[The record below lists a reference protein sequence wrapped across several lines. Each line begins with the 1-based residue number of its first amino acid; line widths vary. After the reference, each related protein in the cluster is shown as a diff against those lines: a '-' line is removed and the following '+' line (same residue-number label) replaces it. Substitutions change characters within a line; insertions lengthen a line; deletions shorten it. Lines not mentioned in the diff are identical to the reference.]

1 MNSLEHRRDVA
12 ALVVLKLQDL
22 LCSHHLQATSTTYK
36 QHGLTGTPQGCC
48 STGGVE
54 AAGPT
59 MQPPPTSNMDS
70 LEHRRD
76 VAALVVLKLQ
86 DLLCSHNLQATWTHW
101 NTAGMLQHWTSY
113 AATTPKQHG
122 LIRTPQGCCSTG
134 GVEAAEPPMQP
145 PPTSNMDSLEHRRDV
160 AALVVL
166 KLQDLLCSHH
176 LQATWIH

>member
-1 MNSLEHRRDVA
+1 MDSLEHRSDAA

-22 LCSHHLQATSTTYK
+22 LCSHHLQATWTHWNTAGMLQHWTSYAAITYK
-36 QHGLTGTPQGCC
+36 QHGLTRTPQRCY

-54 AAGPT
+54 AAGPPL
-59 MQPPPTSNMDS
+59 QPPPTSNMDS

-86 DLLCSHNLQATWTHW
+86 DLLCSHPP
-101 NTAGMLQHWTSY
+101 
-113 AATTPKQHG
+113 PKQHG
-122 LIRTPQGCCSTG
+122 LTRTREGCCITG

-145 PPTSNMDSLEHRRDV
+145 PLTSNMDSLEHRRNV

>member
-1 MNSLEHRRDVA
+1 
-12 ALVVLKLQDL
+12 
-22 LCSHHLQATSTTYK
+22 
-36 QHGLTGTPQGCC
+36 
-48 STGGVE
+48 
-54 AAGPT
+54 

-86 DLLCSHNLQATWTHW
+86 TF
-101 NTAGMLQHWTSY
+101 Y
-113 AATTPKQHG
+113 AATTYKQHG
-122 LIRTPQGCCSTG
+122 LTRTLQGCCSTG
-134 GVEAAEPPMQP
+134 GVEAAGPPMQP

-176 LQATWIH
+176 LQATWTH

>member
-1 MNSLEHRRDVA
+1 MDSLEHRRDVA
-12 ALVVLKLQDL
+12 ALVVLKMQDL
-22 LCSHHLQATSTTYK
+22 LCSHHLQATTSYAATTYM
-36 QHGLTGTPQGCC
+36 QNGLTRTPQGCC

-54 AAGPT
+54 DAGPP

-86 DLLCSHNLQATWTHW
+86 DLLS
-101 NTAGMLQHWTSY
+101 
-113 AATTPKQHG
+113 TTYKQHG
-122 LIRTPQGCCSTG
+122 FTRTPQGCCSTG
-134 GVEAAEPPMQP
+134 GVEAAGPPMQP

-176 LQATWIH
+176 LQATWTH

>member
-1 MNSLEHRRDVA
+1 MDSLEHRSDAA

-22 LCSHHLQATSTTYK
+22 LCSHH
-36 QHGLTGTPQGCC
+36 
-48 STGGVE
+48 
-54 AAGPT
+54 
-59 MQPPPTSNMDS
+59 
-70 LEHRRD
+70 
-76 VAALVVLKLQ
+76 
-86 DLLCSHNLQATWTHW
+86 LQATWTHW

-113 AATTPKQHG
+113 AAITYKQHGLTRTPQRCYSTGGVEAAGPPMQPPPPPKQHG
-122 LIRTPQGCCSTG
+122 LTRTREGCCITG

-145 PPTSNMDSLEHRRDV
+145 PLTSNMDSLEHRRNV

>member
-1 MNSLEHRRDVA
+1 MDSLEHRRDVA

-22 LCSHHLQATSTTYK
+22 LCSHHLQATWTHENTAGMLQHWTSYAATTYK
-36 QHGLTGTPQGCC
+36 QHGFTRIPQGCC

-54 AAGPT
+54 AAGPS

-76 VAALVVLKLQ
+76 VAALVVLK
-86 DLLCSHNLQATWTHW
+86 A
-101 NTAGMLQHWTSY
+101 AG
-113 AATTPKQHG
+113 
-122 LIRTPQGCCSTG
+122 
-134 GVEAAEPPMQP
+134 PPMQP

-176 LQATWIH
+176 LQATWTH

>member
-1 MNSLEHRRDVA
+1 
-12 ALVVLKLQDL
+12 
-22 LCSHHLQATSTTYK
+22 
-36 QHGLTGTPQGCC
+36 
-48 STGGVE
+48 
-54 AAGPT
+54 
-59 MQPPPTSNMDS
+59 MDS

-86 DLLCSHNLQATWTHW
+86 DLLCSHYLQAT
-101 NTAGMLQHWTSY
+101 S
-113 AATTPKQHG
+113 TTPKQHG
-122 LIRTPQGCCSTG
+122 LIRTPQACCSTG